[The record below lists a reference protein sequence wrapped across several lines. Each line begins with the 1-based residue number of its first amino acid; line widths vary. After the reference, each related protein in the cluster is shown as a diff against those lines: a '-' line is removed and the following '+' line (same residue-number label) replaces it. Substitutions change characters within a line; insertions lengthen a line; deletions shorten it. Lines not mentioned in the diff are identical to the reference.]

1 MAQMNGNRIRKE
13 SKMEKE
19 KLLSVIVPVYN
30 VEAYLEECVDSL
42 LKQSYLNTEILLI
55 DDGSVDKSGKIC
67 DACALK
73 DDRVKVIHKENAGV
87 SEARNAG
94 LQAATGAY
102 IAFADSDDLVEKT
115 IYTELIGI
123 MEQNGTDC
131 ACCSYEAFAEGR
143 APQKTIGSHNAE
155 EGTVAGDSVFASGQA
170 STGGNSTDEDAEG
183 ASGAWDEVQT
193 CCGTEAFKVF
203 LRENEYAPAVWNKV
217 FRREAL
223 TASDGL
229 LRFEANLTVG
239 EDEKWLAEI
248 FCGRDTSVSFLAKPL
263 YHWRRRDD
271 SASHKEKQGI
281 TKQNLDC
288 IRVQEEI
295 MENTKTLQDAE
306 LEELLKW
313 RLYLSVL
320 EVVKKCYKRR
330 DTENFRRYY
339 SDLKK
344 VGTVRAFGEPKTEKL
359 KRMVWSALFMLRG
372 W

>member
-1 MAQMNGNRIRKE
+1 MKMRKE
-13 SKMEKE
+13 KR
-19 KLLSVIVPVYN
+19 LSVIVPVYN
-30 VEAYLEECVDSL
+30 VEDYLEECVDSL

-73 DDRVKVIHKENAGV
+73 DDRVRVIHKENAGV
-87 SEARNAG
+87 SEARNTG
-94 LQAATGAY
+94 LEAATGAY
-102 IAFADSDDLVEKT
+102 IAFADSDDLVEKS

-123 MEQNGTDC
+123 MERNGTDC
-131 ACCSYEAFAEGR
+131 ACCSYEAFTDGGVTQERTDSRR
-143 APQKTIGSHNAE
+143 ADNAAI
-155 EGTVAGDSVFASGQA
+155 AG
-170 STGGNSTDEDAEG
+170 
-183 ASGAWDEVQT
+183 
-193 CCGTEAFKVF
+193 GTEAFKLF

-223 TASDGL
+223 ESAEGL
-229 LRFEANLTVG
+229 IRFEANLTVG

-263 YHWRRRDD
+263 YRWRRRDD

-281 TKQNLDC
+281 TKHNLDC

-295 MENTKTLQDAE
+295 METTKTLQDAE

-313 RLYLSVL
+313 RLYLSIL

-330 DTENFRRYY
+330 DMENFRRYY
-339 SDLKK
+339 RDLKAVGK
-344 VGTVRAFGEPKTEKL
+344 VRSFGEPKAEKL
-359 KRMVWSALFMLRG
+359 KRLVWSTLFKLRG
-372 W
+372 